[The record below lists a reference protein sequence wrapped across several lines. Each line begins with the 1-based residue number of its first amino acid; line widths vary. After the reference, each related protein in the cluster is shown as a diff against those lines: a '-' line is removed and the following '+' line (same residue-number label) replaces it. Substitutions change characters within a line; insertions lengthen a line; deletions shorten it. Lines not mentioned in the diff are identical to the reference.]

1 MNTSPVNQT
10 IDVSLVDIFND
21 QGRSFASGTFTF
33 YDLWQK
39 DSDGEWGASV
49 GDVSGSMSVDVVT
62 HGVRV
67 FMAVPVSNSRRA
79 SGEL

>member
-39 DSDGEWGASV
+39 DSSGNWGASV
-49 GDVSGSMSVDVVT
+49 GNVQGTFSVSVNT
-62 HGVRV
+62 HATRV
-67 FMAVPVSNSRRA
+67 FKAIPASSARR
-79 SGEL
+79 EL